1 MAVPNTNTFKLS
13 DVTTDIGMTFPK
25 GLAKAFT
32 NANNSGFDSSYEGS
46 AFTGDYH
53 NRLSNFRN
61 YSYTLS
67 LTEFYAGSQQL
78 SSSNACG
85 TAATIKWHHAGASS
99 NPVVGDSVYTTS
111 AGTTVMSNGY
121 YKKGFSQRYQ
131 VTSGQISSIANCY

>member
-13 DVTTDIGMTFPK
+13 DVTTDIGMTLPK

-46 AFTGDYH
+46 PFTGDYH

-61 YSYTLS
+61 YSYTPN
-67 LTEFYAGSQQL
+67 LTEFYAGSLIL
-78 SSSNACG
+78 SYYGVCSTS
-85 TAATIKWHHAGASS
+85 ATIKWHHDGAGS
-99 NPVVGDSVYTTS
+99 NPVVNDNVYTSS

-121 YKKGFSQRYQ
+121 YKKGSSQYYQ
-131 VTSGQISSIANCY
+131 VSAGKISAIGNC